1 MQRYDLND
9 LKNVMKR
16 LRDPDTGCPWDVRQT
31 IESLQPFILEE
42 TYEVISAIIKSD
54 FNNLS
59 EELGDLLFQ
68 ILFISQIADEM
79 EEFNFEI
86 IVDQL
91 VKKMVSRHP
100 HVFPEGSI
108 TSVNTQ
114 AHKISQSELKSR
126 WETDKQSKRS
136 SEGFKS
142 VVDDI
147 PLALP
152 ALLQSIKL
160 QKRAS
165 LIGLDWQDIG
175 KIHLKI
181 LEELR
186 ELQAEIKAD
195 NRDNLISELGDVLFS
210 CVNLARK
217 LDIDPEIAL
226 MQSNKKFAERV
237 RYVEKSCNEQSK
249 GKIDQKF
256 LDLYWARS
264 KEEQLD

>member
-91 VKKMVSRHP
+91 VKK
-100 HVFPEGSI
+100 
-108 TSVNTQ
+108 
-114 AHKISQSELKSR
+114 
-126 WETDKQSKRS
+126 W
-136 SEGFKS
+136 
-142 VVDDI
+142 
-147 PLALP
+147 
-152 ALLQSIKL
+152 
-160 QKRAS
+160 
-165 LIGLDWQDIG
+165 
-175 KIHLKI
+175 
-181 LEELR
+181 
-186 ELQAEIKAD
+186 
-195 NRDNLISELGDVLFS
+195 
-210 CVNLARK
+210 
-217 LDIDPEIAL
+217 
-226 MQSNKKFAERV
+226 
-237 RYVEKSCNEQSK
+237 
-249 GKIDQKF
+249 
-256 LDLYWARS
+256 
-264 KEEQLD
+264 